1 MKLSDK
7 SLHQIEKLIS
17 EVAAFYGEGQKQEV
31 ITDLHVYWDAEAGTL
46 NVYDDE
52 DRLQGSAPI
61 SDWQNAETEIRMQDC
76 EREITR
82 ILHKMQEA
90 KRFEKMCIV
99 KPYSFVWVNKEHETL
114 GELLLVDD
122 DTLLLNEE
130 LLSGLDQELNEFLE
144 KLMEE

>member
-76 EREITR
+76 ER
-82 ILHKMQEA
+82 K
-90 KRFEKMCIV
+90 
-99 KPYSFVWVNKEHETL
+99 
-114 GELLLVDD
+114 
-122 DTLLLNEE
+122 
-130 LLSGLDQELNEFLE
+130 
-144 KLMEE
+144 

>member
-1 MKLSDK
+1 
-7 SLHQIEKLIS
+7 
-17 EVAAFYGEGQKQEV
+17 
-31 ITDLHVYWDAEAGTL
+31 
-46 NVYDDE
+46 
-52 DRLQGSAPI
+52 
-61 SDWQNAETEIRMQDC
+61 
-76 EREITR
+76 
-82 ILHKMQEA
+82 MQEA